1 MPATRGHVTG
11 RAVTTGLPVH
21 ITDIR
26 ADPDYALQELRD
38 TVGLRTVLSVP
49 MLRDGRSL
57 GAITLQRWGTPRP
70 FSPKQIALLKTFADQ
85 AVIAIANVHL
95 FKELDLRNRDLSQ
108 SLDQQTATGEILRVI
123 SSSPTDVQPVFDTIA
138 ESAMRLCEG
147 QSCQVFR
154 YEDGQVH
161 FVAASGRSEA
171 AVETIRRAF
180 PRPADPGSAAGRA
193 ILSAAV
199 AHIPDVQADAAYDL
213 GSLARVADY
222 RGIIAV
228 PMMREGR
235 AVGAIAVARVEPGP
249 FSDRQIDLLRTFA
262 DQAVIAIENVRLFT
276 ELDARNAE
284 LTTALEQQ
292 TATADV
298 LRMMSASATD
308 TQPVFDAIV
317 RNAARLCHA
326 RFALVYQLEGDVI
339 QFVSQHNLPPAA
351 AAQFQRTFPQ
361 RLSESGT
368 LIARAILRGEVI
380 NVPDILADPNVAES
394 VRELARSSGYRSVIA
409 VPIMREGR
417 ALGALAITRSDPR
430 EELRPFSDDE
440 IPILQ
445 TFTEQAGIA
454 IENVRLFHELEAR
467 TAQLTRSV
475 GELQALGE
483 VSQAVG
489 STLDLDAVLETIVG
503 RAVQLSGSD
512 QGVIYEFDD
521 AGQTFHQ
528 RATHGMSAEYVRVM
542 ETAPIRVG
550 EGAIGRAA
558 VTRQPVEVVD
568 MQKDIQLL
576 AAQVREQLIRQ
587 DMGSL
592 LALPLVR
599 EDRILGGLVIIR
611 RQRGAFSPD
620 VVAMLKTFAAQ
631 SVLAIHNARLFREIQ
646 RQKQYADTLVETSP
660 VAIVTLDLAGAVTS
674 WNPGAE
680 RLFGYSTAE
689 ALGRP
694 MEDLVS
700 TPEGHEDVRA
710 NIRQTLAGEWIRAMG
725 RRARKDG
732 TRVDLEISSVP
743 VVVDGKR
750 VGMIAI
756 YHDITELLKAR
767 EDAEAANEAKSAFLA
782 TMSHEIRT
790 PMNAVLGFSDL
801 LTRTQLDDSQRNYL
815 TTIRQAAQI
824 LLMLLDNILLA
835 ARLEMGESD
844 VRVSRVTPR
853 DLLEEALQIHALDA
867 YAKRLE
873 LVLDTDGNETQAVI
887 ADRAKLTR
895 VLGNLLANAIKFT
908 DVGSVVL
915 RVRST
920 ALDVGSV
927 QLDIEVTDT
936 GIGIREQ
943 DQRRLFQPF
952 YQVNG
957 ASDRQQGGAG
967 LGLYISKK
975 LVEQMGGSL
984 TIRSAF
990 GQGSRLLVRLRLPR
1004 EAGVPALTGAPAADA
1019 PDRSSLLLYES
1030 NPQSAAALQA
1040 RLERLGWKPVHVG
1053 SLQQVNERVHP
1064 APNEYAAVIVA
1075 LSYSE
1080 LQQAEELERLLSP
1093 TAAAGLPVLALV
1105 NSVNA
1110 EVQADIGRRI
1120 SGACLP
1126 KCVSETRLHQQLLQ
1140 MVTGTRVAS
1149 DPQHSHAIQSLHG
1162 LTILVADDNRIN
1174 LLLERIL
1181 LEKHGARV
1189 LEAKS
1194 GQELLD
1200 LVDERAF
1207 DLILLDMHMP
1217 DQDGW
1222 EVARRLRSGRA
1233 RAVPVIALS
1242 ASPTEKSPH
1251 ALAEAGL
1258 SGWLLKPL
1266 DEAALTETIGRL
1278 ALTPQ
1283 ATVGA
1288 AQAAPAM
1295 SLEIALAELRPALRQ
1310 MLAEDLPGHWQAIE
1324 SAWQQ
1329 RDLRQLQQQ
1338 VHKMQGTAAF
1348 CHLTQLRGLCAQLE
1362 TQLRTPLRES
1372 ALPALLTQIGAEVT
1386 ALLRSLERPELSS
1399 ALPP

>member
-1 MPATRGHVTG
+1 MIRNWSIRNRVLLLAL
-11 RAVTTGLPVH
+11 LPT
-21 ITDIR
+21 I
-26 ADPDYALQELRD
+26 
-38 TVGLRTVLSVP
+38 
-49 MLRDGRSL
+49 SL
-57 GAITLQRWGTPRP
+57 GVILGAYFIRSRVHDLDASRV
-70 FSPKQIALLKTFADQ
+70 AL
-85 AVIAIANVHL
+85 
-95 FKELDLRNRDLSQ
+95 
-108 SLDQQTATGEILRVI
+108 G
-123 SSSPTDVQPVFDTIA
+123 DTIA
-138 ESAMRLCEG
+138 RQLASSSLYGVLTHDPRALQTLAQSVARG
-147 QSCQVFR
+147 QGIDSVVIT
-154 YEDGQVH
+154 DNKGQVLAQVKAPTPPGRGL
-161 FVAASGRSEA
+161 VADLVRRLGA
-171 AVETIRRAF
+171 ETGF
-180 PRPADPGSAAGRA
+180 E
-193 ILSAAV
+193 
-199 AHIPDVQADAAYDL
+199 
-213 GSLARVADY
+213 GSL
-222 RGIIAV
+222 
-228 PMMREGR
+228 
-235 AVGAIAVARVEPGP
+235 
-249 FSDRQIDLLRTFA
+249 TF
-262 DQAVIAIENVRLFT
+262 
-276 ELDARNAE
+276 
-284 LTTALEQQ
+284 
-292 TATADV
+292 
-298 LRMMSASATD
+298 
-308 TQPVFDAIV
+308 TQPIYWKD
-317 RNAARLCHA
+317 
-326 RFALVYQLEGDVI
+326 
-339 QFVSQHNLPPAA
+339 PAA
-351 AAQFQRTFPQ
+351 AATDMVVGQVTVQFSQVHFAERQARIILNGAVIMLVFLA
-361 RLSESGT
+361 LSILLALSISGSVVAP
-368 LIARAILRGEVI
+368 IAR
-380 NVPDILADPNVAES
+380 
-394 VRELARSSGYRSVIA
+394 VIA
-409 VPIMREGR
+409 VVRRFSGGEHGARTPELSGGELGR
-417 ALGALAITRSDPR
+417 LERGINQMAANAQRSQQELQDQVDQATA
-430 EELRPFSDDE
+430 ELRGTLEEFE
-440 IPILQ
+440 IK
-445 TFTEQAGIA
+445 
-454 IENVRLFHELEAR
+454 
-467 TAQLTRSV
+467 SV
-475 GELQALGE
+475 E
-483 VSQAVG
+483 
-489 STLDLDAVLETIVG
+489 
-503 RAVQLSGSD
+503 
-512 QGVIYEFDD
+512 
-521 AGQTFHQ
+521 
-528 RATHGMSAEYVRVM
+528 
-542 ETAPIRVG
+542 
-550 EGAIGRAA
+550 
-558 VTRQPVEVVD
+558 
-568 MQKDIQLL
+568 
-576 AAQVREQLIRQ
+576 
-587 DMGSL
+587 
-592 LALPLVR
+592 
-599 EDRILGGLVIIR
+599 
-611 RQRGAFSPD
+611 
-620 VVAMLKTFAAQ
+620 
-631 SVLAIHNARLFREIQ
+631 
-646 RQKQYADTLVETSP
+646 
-660 VAIVTLDLAGAVTS
+660 LDLARKRA
-674 WNPGAE
+674 
-680 RLFGYSTAE
+680 LE
-689 ALGRP
+689 A
-694 MEDLVS
+694 S
-700 TPEGHEDVRA
+700 
-710 NIRQTLAGEWIRAMG
+710 
-725 RRARKDG
+725 
-732 TRVDLEISSVP
+732 RV
-743 VVVDGKR
+743 K
-750 VGMIAI
+750 
-756 YHDITELLKAR
+756 TE
-767 EDAEAANEAKSAFLA
+767 FLA
-782 TMSHEIRT
+782 NMSHEIRT

-1283 ATVGA
+1283 AAVGA
-1288 AQAAPAM
+1288 AQAAPAV